1 MLPGR
6 LVYSEIYRFTLDG
19 EYINHQALSDGP
31 AGRQLAYSVY
41 RLHFGQFGGWPVRLG
56 YGLLGLGL
64 TVLCVS
70 GINLWLMKRPDRTWV
85 NDLWMAWV
93 WGWPLG
99 LAVAALA
106 ALNGRLP
113 WIGLLVALSVALGM
127 SLFLCDE
134 ARMKRALIGTLGVT
148 LLTVLLT
155 HLLRF
160 GLMPGNPASLAIN
173 AALFVAAG
181 LAGLWVLR
189 STPRHPQN
197 LAKSL

>member
-1 MLPGR
+1 M
-6 LVYSEIYRFTLDG
+6 
-19 EYINHQALSDGP
+19 
-31 AGRQLAYSVY
+31 
-41 RLHFGQFGGWPVRLG
+41 RLG